1 MENSNSFKVVW
12 WGLLVIVIG
21 LFLYSRFDSLVSG
34 NPTYFDTVV
43 FLVWVGV
50 CLAPIFKEMNI
61 FGLELKQEIE
71 ELKKDMVVQLSML
84 KTELKATIEVSSA
97 NNNQIYVST
106 GATPLPPK
114 DAEIPDLKKQVQ
126 ATLQELGITSTAP
139 TVSFTTA
146 VEPISVELF
155 KTRLLFEKLISN
167 YARLRGIDTRK
178 QPVFRIIRDLQRSE
192 EIPVN
197 IAHGVLE
204 VLSVCNYGVHGEE
217 VSEAQLGFVRE
228 SAPGLYDALQQALGV
243 HAIHA

>member
-71 ELKKDMVVQLSML
+71 DLKKDMNVQLTML

-106 GATPLPPK
+106 GAAPLPPK

-126 ATLQELGITSTAP
+126 ATLRELGIAPTAP
-139 TVSFTTA
+139 VPSFTSA
-146 VEPISVELF
+146 VEPTSVELF
-155 KTRLLFEKLISN
+155 KTRLSFEKVIGS
-167 YARLRGIDTRK
+167 YSRLRGIDTRK
-178 QPVFRIIRDLQRSE
+178 QPIFRIIRDLQRSE
-192 EIPVN
+192 EIPAN

-204 VLSVCNYGVHGEE
+204 VLSVCNAAVHGEE

-243 HAIHA
+243 HA

>member
-1 MENSNSFKVVW
+1 MESSNNFKVLW

-34 NPTYFDTVV
+34 NPTYFDTVA

-71 ELKKDMVVQLSML
+71 ELKKDLNVQLAML

-106 GATPLPPK
+106 GAAPLPPK

-126 ATLQELGITSTAP
+126 ATLHELGISPSAP
-139 TVSFTTA
+139 VLSFASA
-146 VEPISVELF
+146 VDPVSVELF
-155 KTRLLFEKLISN
+155 KTRLSFEKLVGN
-167 YARLRGIDTRK
+167 YARLRGIDTRR
-178 QPVFRIIRDLQRSE
+178 QPIFRILRDLQRSE
-192 EIPVN
+192 EIPGN
-197 IAHGVLE
+197 IANGVLE
-204 VLSVCNYGVHGEE
+204 VLSVCNYGVHGEDISE
-217 VSEAQLGFVRE
+217 VQLEFVRE
-228 SAPGLYDALQQALGV
+228 AAPGLYDALQKALGV
-243 HAIHA
+243 HA

>member
-1 MENSNSFKVVW
+1 MENTNSFKVVW

-21 LFLYSRFDSLVSG
+21 LFLYSRFVSPCIRSSLR
-34 NPTYFDTVV
+34 TFDTVV

-71 ELKKDMVVQLSML
+71 DLKKDVNVQLTML

-126 ATLQELGITSTAP
+126 ATLRELGIAP
-139 TVSFTTA
+139 TTPVPSFTSA

-155 KTRLLFEKLISN
+155 KTRLSFEKVIGS
-167 YARLRGIDTRK
+167 YSRLRGIDMRK
-178 QPVFRIIRDLQRSE
+178 QPIFRTIRDLQRSMKKFPA
-192 EIPVN
+192 ILRMVF
-197 IAHGVLE
+197 LR
-204 VLSVCNYGVHGEE
+204 CCR
-217 VSEAQLGFVRE
+217 FVTPQSTARKFPKHNWG
-228 SAPGLYDALQQALGV
+228 SF
-243 HAIHA
+243 

>member
-1 MENSNSFKVVW
+1 MINTNNFKVFW

-34 NPTYFDTVV
+34 KPTYFDTVV

-50 CLAPIFKEMNI
+50 CLAPIFKEMKI

-71 ELKKDMVVQLSML
+71 DLKKDMNTQLTML

-97 NNNQIYVST
+97 NNNQIYVSNGT
-106 GATPLPPK
+106 APLPPK
-114 DAEIPDLKKQVQ
+114 DAEIPDLKKQIQ
-126 ATLQELGITSTAP
+126 ATLHELGIAP
-139 TVSFTTA
+139 TTPAFTFA
-146 VEPISVELF
+146 SNVDSVSVELF
-155 KTRLLFEKLISN
+155 KTRLSFEKLIAQH
-167 YARLRGIDTRK
+167 ARLKGIDVRR
-178 QPVFRIIRDLQRSE
+178 QPIFRIIRDLQRSE
-192 EIPVN
+192 EIPSN

-204 VLSVCNYGVHGEE
+204 VLSVCNYAVHGED

-243 HAIHA
+243 HA